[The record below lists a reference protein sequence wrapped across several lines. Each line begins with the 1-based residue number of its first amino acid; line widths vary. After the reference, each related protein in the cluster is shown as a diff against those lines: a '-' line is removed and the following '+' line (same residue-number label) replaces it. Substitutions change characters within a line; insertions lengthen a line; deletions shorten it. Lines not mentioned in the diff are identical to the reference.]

1 MSLED
6 PNYNKEELLVNMVNQ
21 KLLGKRVTQV
31 LFVFLLALMQASG
44 VHALVKDKSALYE
57 KYPQLISNDTN
68 PCIRGLN

>member
-1 MSLED
+1 
-6 PNYNKEELLVNMVNQ
+6 MVNQ
-21 KLLGKRVTQV
+21 KLHCRLVTQA
-31 LFVFLLALMQASG
+31 LFIFLLALMQASG